1 MSDLKISLL
10 YDELP
15 FWSAPFGLLLLD
27 TIRYRKKLRVLDIG
41 CGYGFPMFELA
52 DRLGKGSEVHGLD
65 PSHEAVEVLRAK
77 IKLRSVNNA
86 FAVRAAGE
94 NMPFGNGVF
103 DLITSNNGLN
113 NVDDQGKVLAEC
125 FRVCKPGAQMV
136 LTMNL
141 PHTMIEFYDALKSA
155 LSGMDLFEYIRAMDE
170 HILEKRKPIDYLQE
184 LITGHGFRI
193 TSVQPDGFKYRFTSA
208 EAFYNHYLVK
218 NFFMPSWNAFLPIDR
233 AEEIFYETANILDKE
248 TAEKGYLDI
257 SIPFVCIDCKKR
269 TD

>member
-1 MSDLKISLL
+1 MSDLQISLL

-15 FWSAPFGLLLLD
+15 FWSAPFGMVLLD
-27 TIRYRKKLRVLDIG
+27 TIRYRKKIRVLDIG

-65 PSHEAVEVLRAK
+65 PSEEAVEVLRAK
-77 IKLRSVNNA
+77 IKLRTINNA

-94 NMPFGNGVF
+94 NLPFGNGVF
-103 DLITSNNGLN
+103 DLIISNNGLN

-125 FRVCKPGAQMV
+125 YRVCKPGGQMV

-155 LSGMDLFEYIRAMDE
+155 LSGVDLFEYIRAMDE

-218 NFFMPSWNAFLPIDR
+218 NYFMPYWKAFLPADQ
-233 AEEIFYETANILDKE
+233 AEEILVEAAKILDHEAK
-248 TAEKGYLDI
+248 AKGYIEI
-257 SIPFVCIDCKKR
+257 SIPFVCIDCEKR
-269 TD
+269 KD